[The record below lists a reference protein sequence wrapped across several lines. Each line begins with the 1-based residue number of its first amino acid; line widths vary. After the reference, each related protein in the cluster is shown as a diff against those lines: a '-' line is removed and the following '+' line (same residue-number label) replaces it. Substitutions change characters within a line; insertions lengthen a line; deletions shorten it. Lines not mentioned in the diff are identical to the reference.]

1 MDSRFPLGRL
11 GLWVMFLAAVVSLAS
26 TLFVIAQAV
35 RHPGAR

>member
-1 MDSRFPLGRL
+1 
-11 GLWVMFLAAVVSLAS
+11 MFLAAVVSLAS